1 MPRRP
6 PAGLD
11 PGAARP
17 CCPSRRRLCVDPADA
32 PFALH
37 PPFALCVA
45 PASGCAQNSQPSSVC
60 QGVLTPLFGNRV
72 NSERAGCR
80 GRGAGTTT
88 LSFGQAEL

>member
-37 PPFALCVA
+37 PPLALCVA
-45 PASGCAQNSQPSSVC
+45 PASACARNSQPSSVC

-72 NSERAGCR
+72 NSERAGGG
-80 GRGAGTTT
+80 GRAPR
-88 LSFGQAEL
+88 LSALVRLSSE

>member
-37 PPFALCVA
+37 PPLCPLCGPRKWVRPELAALLCL
-45 PASGCAQNSQPSSVC
+45 PG
-60 QGVLTPLFGNRV
+60 
-72 NSERAGCR
+72 
-80 GRGAGTTT
+80 
-88 LSFGQAEL
+88 SFNPIIW